1 MCGEPSS
8 RRGFLDDLR
17 ENPDFRSGFYGCR
30 NSNARFT
37 FVRLMIDPDD
47 PRLQQECADRL
58 LAYAAQLRSVLDVE
72 GTDEPDD
79 CPENPAHSVH

>member
-1 MCGEPSS
+1 
-8 RRGFLDDLR
+8 
-17 ENPDFRSGFYGCR
+17 
-30 NSNARFT
+30 
-37 FVRLMIDPDD
+37 MIDPDD

>member
-1 MCGEPSS
+1 MICGKTPIFGP
-8 RRGFLDDLR
+8 GFTDA
-17 ENPDFRSGFYGCR
+17 ET
-30 NSNARFT
+30 NARFT